1 MSVFR
6 PNAVRMQDGA
16 PTGDR
21 RRTLL
26 TASAAALV
34 VLGVAAPQGSALA
47 TTSTSVPLSTL
58 TPVSATNGYG
68 PYERDRS
75 NGEQAPG
82 DGRRITVNG
91 QGFDNGLGV
100 HAGSELRYTV
110 PAGCH
115 WFWSTVGVD
124 DEVGTRGSV
133 VFQVFQG
140 SSKLFDSGRRTGSSA
155 NATASVRV
163 TAGATLRLVVT
174 NAGDGSS
181 HDHADWAGANFSCTI
196 ADPAPTTTTS
206 PAPTTTTSP
215 APTTTS
221 PLLVETFDGADGTF
235 VSQNDFWSSTDLG
248 LSKNATWLAE
258 SGTMLRS
265 GGTGRTSSD
274 YFRMWTRSNDLAHVS
289 ADVDVTFNGFTSGTA
304 GWHGINLWLHK
315 QMCTPVPSCSAINDP
330 SSKAG
335 NSGYALD
342 FMNRDGG
349 LTILK
354 KVSGDT
360 RAQWPASNIGFV
372 EGGTYYYLAGSTF
385 RPTVGQRYRFSGR
398 TVDNGD
404 GSTTLQILVD
414 GRLLLQ
420 VRDDGKVGG
429 PRLGAGRVGLR
440 SDFAHM
446 TVDDFTITR

>member
-1 MSVFR
+1 MSISR
-6 PNAVRMQDGA
+6 PSAVRCEDGA

-26 TASAAALV
+26 TAGAAALV
-34 VLGVAAPQGSALA
+34 VLGFATPQGTALA
-47 TTSTSVPLSTL
+47 STSTSTPLSAL

-68 PYERDRS
+68 PYERDSS
-75 NGEQAPG
+75 NGGPAAG

-91 QGFDNGLGV
+91 QSFDSGLGV

-124 DEVGTRGSV
+124 DSTGKRGSV
-133 VFQVFQG
+133 VFQVFNG
-140 SSKLFDSGRRTGSSA
+140 SSKVFDSGLLTGASA
-155 NATASVRV
+155 NATASVGV

-174 NAGDGSS
+174 DAGDGG
-181 HDHADWAGANFSCTI
+181 HYDHADWAGANFACTT
-196 ADPAPTTTTS
+196 PTATTS
-206 PAPTTTTSP
+206 PAPAPTTSP
-215 APTTTS
+215 APAPS
-221 PLLVETFDGADGTF
+221 PLLAETFDGVDGTF
-235 VSQNDFWSSTDLG
+235 VSQTDFWGSTDLG
-248 LSKNATWLAE
+248 LSKNATWFSE

-265 GGTGRTSSD
+265 GGAGKTSSD
-274 YFRMWTRSNDLAHVS
+274 YFRMWTRSNDLAYVK

-315 QMCTPVPSCSAINDP
+315 QMCTPVPSCSAVNDP
-330 SSKAG
+330 SNKGG

-342 FMNRDGG
+342 FLNRDGN
-349 LTILK
+349 LAILK
-354 KVSGDT
+354 KVPGDT
-360 RAQWPASNIGFV
+360 RAQWPTSNIGFA

-385 RPTVGQRYRFSGR
+385 RPTVGQRYRLTGQ
-398 TVDNGD
+398 TIDNGD

-420 VRDDGKVGG
+420 VRDDGKIGG

-446 TVDDFTITR
+446 TADDFTITR